1 MKKTIKSLLAIA
13 IAAFA
18 LSACSDVPE
27 PAGYSIQPKGGT
39 PGGGDAIEVTCAEAV
54 TATNKL
60 ADGATS
66 TETYAVT
73 GYITEVVG
81 SVSRNQQTFWIA
93 DTKDGG
99 KVFEAYYADL
109 PDGVTEFKKGM
120 KVKITGNLMKFV
132 NSNTGAVTPEIKN
145 AKVEIL
151 ESGDEPGG
159 GGDAI
164 EVTCAEA
171 VTATN
176 KLADGATS
184 TETYAVTGYITEVV
198 GSVSR
203 NQQTF
208 WIADTKDGG
217 KVFEAYYADLPDGV
231 TEFKKGMKVK
241 ITGNLIKYVNS
252 STGAVTPEIKNA
264 KVEILESGDEPGGG
278 GDVISVTCAEAVTAT
293 NKLADGATSTETYA
307 VTGYITEVVGSVS
320 RNQQTF
326 WMADTKDGGKVFEAY
341 YADLPSG
348 ISAFAV
354 GMKVK
359 ITGNLMKF
367 VNSSTG
373 AVTPEIKNATVEVLE
388 GGGESGGESGG
399 GSGSGYGTLSGNV
412 LTLNCAGLGLENN
425 PASIALVDG
434 TTITLAKNDGNNNP
448 AYNGSFGELRF
459 YARNS
464 FTINAGS
471 KTIASVKL
479 YCTLHN
485 DNPGVGNDGEVTA
498 SSGTLDIQKE
508 AMTIEAKTVNSS
520 SFTLTNGYAAK
531 NSGGIQIRFKKME
544 ITYVQ

>member
-54 TATNKL
+54 TATN
-60 ADGATS
+60 
-66 TETYAVT
+66 
-73 GYITEVVG
+73 
-81 SVSRNQQTFWIA
+81 N
-93 DTKDGG
+93 
-99 KVFEAYYADL
+99 
-109 PDGVTEFKKGM
+109 
-120 KVKITGNLMKFV
+120 
-132 NSNTGAVTPEIKN
+132 
-145 AKVEIL
+145 
-151 ESGDEPGG
+151 
-159 GGDAI
+159 
-164 EVTCAEA
+164 
-171 VTATN
+171 
-176 KLADGATS
+176 LADGATS

-252 STGAVTPEIKNA
+252 NTGAVTPEIKNA

-278 GDVISVTCAEAVTAT
+278 GDAIEVTCAEAVTAT

-388 GGGESGGESGG
+388 GGGESGGGDQPGINKGTETNPLTVAEAFSLIDSQ
-399 GSGSGYGTLSGNV
+399 GSSTTNDCYVKGIISKVDSYNSKYK
-412 LTLNCAGLGLENN
+412 
-425 PASIALVDG
+425 SI
-434 TTITLAKNDGNNNP
+434 TYWISEDGNTTGNQLQV
-448 AYNGSFGELRF
+448 YSGKGLNGADF
-459 YARNS
+459 
-464 FTINAGS
+464 
-471 KTIASVKL
+471 ASQDDL
-479 YCTLHN
+479 TT
-485 DNPGVGNDGEVTA
+485 G
-498 SSGTLDIQKE
+498 
-508 AMTIEAKTVNSS
+508 KTVVIKGNLKKYNTTYEFDKTSS
-520 SFTLTNGYAAK
+520 IISIK
-531 NSGGIQIRFKKME
+531 
-544 ITYVQ
+544 